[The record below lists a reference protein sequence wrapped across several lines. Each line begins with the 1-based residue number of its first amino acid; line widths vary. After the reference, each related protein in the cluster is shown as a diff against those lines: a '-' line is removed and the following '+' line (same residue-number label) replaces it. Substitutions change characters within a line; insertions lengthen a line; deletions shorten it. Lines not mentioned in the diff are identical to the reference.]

1 MNKCIFGA
9 ARLTQDPEIR
19 YTQGENQMAVAN
31 FSLAINRD
39 YKVPEGQPTADFIR
53 CTAFGHNADFA
64 QKYLKKGTKVNV
76 ETHVQTGSYTN
87 KDGQRVYTTD
97 FIVDRFEF
105 CESKSSGENTTPTQA
120 TATPGADF
128 MTVPDSITEELP
140 FN

>member
-9 ARLTQDPEIR
+9 ARLTKDPEIR
-19 YTQGENQMAVAN
+19 YTQGENQMAIAN
-31 FSLAINRD
+31 FGLAINRD
-39 YKVPEGQPTADFIR
+39 YRVPEGQPTADFIN

-87 KDGQRVYTTD
+87 KDGQKVYTTT
-97 FIVDRFEF
+97 FIIDRFEF
-105 CESKSSGENTTPTQA
+105 CESKNSDGTVSSQA
-120 TATPGADF
+120 SNSVPGADF
-128 MTVPDSITEELP
+128 MNVPDSIAEELP